1 MPAGARN
8 CVASGPEYPP
18 PPGRSGELPQ
28 SGKGRWLRS
37 REPSL
42 KHVPPCAAEKLLRLQ
57 KTTQRELFTYVLG
70 GEIGDA
76 GVELQAERDL
86 GRELAVRL
94 LVAAEPPRAR
104 VVRIISAGEQQ
115 RLISRQTQ
123 RCRSA

>member
-1 MPAGARN
+1 MH
-8 CVASGPEYPP
+8 
-18 PPGRSGELPQ
+18 
-28 SGKGRWLRS
+28 
-37 REPSL
+37 SL
-42 KHVPPCAAEKLLRLQ
+42 H
-57 KTTQRELFTYVLG
+57 ELFTYVLG

-76 GVELQAERDL
+76 GVELEAERDF

-123 RCRSA
+123 RCTSA